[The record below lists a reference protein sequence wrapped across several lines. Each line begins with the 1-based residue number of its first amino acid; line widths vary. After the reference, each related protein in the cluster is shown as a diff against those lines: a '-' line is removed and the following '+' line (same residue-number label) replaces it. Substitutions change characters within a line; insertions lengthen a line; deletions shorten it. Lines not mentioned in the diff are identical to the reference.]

1 MKRPWMPI
9 YIADYLRDTTHLG
22 ALESGAY
29 LHLIMDYWQNGGL
42 PSEDRRLARIA
53 KMTDRE
59 WKSAKST
66 LQEFFHHG
74 WKHKRIDQE
83 LSKMA
88 EISNKRS
95 AAAHAKHAASRQQNE
110 CKTGANADAKE
121 DAIWGAN
128 TPAKDDTLHTAHSTL
143 KEPSQGGKTLSVLRG
158 GR

>member
-42 PSEDRRLARIA
+42 PDEDRKLARIA
-53 KMTDRE
+53 KMTDRQ
-59 WKSAKST
+59 WKAARST

-74 WKHKRIDQE
+74 WRHKRIDQE

-88 EISNKRS
+88 DISNKRS
-95 AAAHAKHAASRQQNE
+95 AAASARQDAIRKQNE
-110 CKTGANADAKE
+110 CKSTASDDASGIAN
-121 DAIWGAN
+121 
-128 TPAKDDTLHTAHSTL
+128 DDTLHTAHSTL
-143 KEPSQGGKTLSVLRG
+143 EEPIQEKTLSRVRM
-158 GR
+158 GRVQ